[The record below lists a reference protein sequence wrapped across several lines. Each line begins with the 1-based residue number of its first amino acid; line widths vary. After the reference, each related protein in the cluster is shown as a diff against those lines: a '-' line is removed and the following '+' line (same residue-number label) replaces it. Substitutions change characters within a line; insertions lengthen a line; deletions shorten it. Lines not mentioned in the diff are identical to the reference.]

1 MSQRLK
7 GRYPSDEELDNCVH
21 LVMTNPTW
29 DPAEGTDAEEAAM
42 DRAILPVTSDRTP
55 ITSQRVA
62 TLSKRWALKPD
73 LVEMTLGATTQLAS
87 RIWDEPR
94 FGRYGHKFR
103 LLGRKRLSSRFFT
116 DTFFCKKSLS
126 GFTCVQVFINS
137 LTTCLLYTLPT
148 CVQREKHPLLSEC
161 SLMMSMGK
169 DCLVK
174 KFASINPLNH
184 SGSSYKKSKAERS
197 DNNPTYLEV
206 VMCHTT
212 SSDCFVTTALRM

>member
-1 MSQRLK
+1 MRPLYAIIRHPITRCSV
-7 GRYPSDEELDNCVH
+7 GPINCVL

-62 TLSKRWALKPD
+62 TLSKRWLLKPD

-94 FGRYGHKFR
+94 VGRYGHKFR

-126 GFTCVQVFINS
+126 GFTCVQVFINDLS
-137 LTTCLLYTLPT
+137 IVYIANM
-148 CVQREKHPLLSEC
+148 RSKGEAPL
-161 SLMMSMGK
+161 
-169 DCLVK
+169 
-174 KFASINPLNH
+174 
-184 SGSSYKKSKAERS
+184 
-197 DNNPTYLEV
+197 
-206 VMCHTT
+206 
-212 SSDCFVTTALRM
+212 ALRMFIDDVNGKRLFGEEVCIDQSSQSQWIFLQEEQGRTVG

>member
-1 MSQRLK
+1 MAIVLAEVLFEERNEIRVVVDETPV
-7 GRYPSDEELDNCVH
+7 RYNPASHHALFCRSDQDEELDNCVL

-42 DRAILPVTSDRTP
+42 GRAILPVTSDRTP

-62 TLSKRWALKPD
+62 TLSKRWLLKPD

-161 SLMMSMGK
+161 SLMM
-169 DCLVK
+169 
-174 KFASINPLNH
+174 
-184 SGSSYKKSKAERS
+184 
-197 DNNPTYLEV
+197 
-206 VMCHTT
+206 
-212 SSDCFVTTALRM
+212 

>member
-1 MSQRLK
+1 
-7 GRYPSDEELDNCVH
+7 
-21 LVMTNPTW
+21 MTNPTW

-42 DRAILPVTSDRTP
+42 DRAILPVKSDRTP
-55 ITSQRVA
+55 ITPQRVA

-103 LLGRKRLSSRFFT
+103 LLSRKRLSSRFFT

-161 SLMMSMGK
+161 SLMM
-169 DCLVK
+169 
-174 KFASINPLNH
+174 
-184 SGSSYKKSKAERS
+184 
-197 DNNPTYLEV
+197 
-206 VMCHTT
+206 
-212 SSDCFVTTALRM
+212 